1 MLNEFLF
8 RHSIMGIF
16 LSENMPLLAI
26 SVLSINALSCWFF
39 TLSLPDISIAYRAIQ
54 PKVERVLEESNSD
67 YTFRSFVR
75 SFVRF
80 VSGGH
85 YRGLFFSLFDWKEG
99 GEIEQTSEAVKN

>member
-8 RHSIMGIF
+8 RHSITGIF

-26 SVLSINALSCWFF
+26 SVLSISCCFF

-67 YTFRSFVR
+67 YTFRSSVR
-75 SFVRF
+75 SFVSCPVDIIGDFSSPSLIGR
-80 VSGGH
+80 
-85 YRGLFFSLFDWKEG
+85 RGNRA
-99 GEIEQTSEAVKN
+99 SEAVKN

>member
-26 SVLSINALSCWFF
+26 SVLSINALSCCFF
-39 TLSLPDISIAYRAIQ
+39 TFSLPDISIAYRAIQ

-67 YTFRSFVR
+67 YTFRSSVR
-75 SFVRF
+75 SFVSCPADIIGDFSSPSLIGR
-80 VSGGH
+80 
-85 YRGLFFSLFDWKEG
+85 RGNRA
-99 GEIEQTSEAVKN
+99 SEAVKN